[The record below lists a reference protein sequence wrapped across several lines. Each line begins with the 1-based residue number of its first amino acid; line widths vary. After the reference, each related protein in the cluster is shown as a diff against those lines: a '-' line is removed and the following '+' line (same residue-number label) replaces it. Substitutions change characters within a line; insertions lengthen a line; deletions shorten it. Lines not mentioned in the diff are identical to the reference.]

1 MVSCTRRHVD
11 HSRARLAAAAG
22 RLPRLTDLMA
32 IATQRLDLASGRL
45 ASALAANVAAHRHEL
60 TSASAALRPHLLLR
74 TVEVKARALDA
85 LGRRLEPLIQRRLR
99 LAADRLAM
107 LEQLRVARNPDGPLA
122 RGFARVE
129 HDGGRLARSATDLK
143 SGEAVDLIFHDGRRA
158 AVVGGG
164 GPPAPRRTAAPAT
177 ADTQGRLL

>member
-1 MVSCTRRHVD
+1 VD

-85 LGRRLEPLIQRRLR
+85 VGRRLEPLIQRRLR

-143 SGEAVDLIFHDGRRA
+143 PGEGVDLIFQDGRRA